1 MTDHEQGYGDVH
13 ALSGA
18 YAVDA
23 LDGEERTRFEAHLR
37 QCADCREEV
46 AGLREAAA
54 LLATDPV
61 EPPPALRAAVLSG
74 ISGIRPLPPLLP
86 ERDTELPDVPH
97 LPAPVDLSARRRR
110 RLINRLPLMV
120 AAAVVLL
127 LAVGTAWI
135 SPWSDETTPDKAPQL
150 TAAEQVLADP
160 DHVVVEK
167 KFPDGAQ
174 AKVVHSRSLGKAF
187 IETVDMPPAPDG
199 KVYEL
204 WFQTP
209 AGEMVRAGLMPP
221 LRDQTF
227 TLEGDGSRAVG
238 VGITVE
244 PAGGSDQP
252 SSEPIAY
259 FPLDA

>member
-1 MTDHEQGYGDVH
+1 MTEHEQGYDVH

-23 LDGEERTRFEAHLR
+23 LDGEERTRFEAHLS

-46 AGLREAAA
+46 DGLRETAA
-54 LLATDPV
+54 LLGTDTV
-61 EPPPALRAAVLSG
+61 VPPPALREAVLSG
-74 ISGIRPLPPLLP
+74 ISAIRPLPPLV
-86 ERDTELPDVPH
+86 TETAGSTAD

-110 RLINRLPLMV
+110 RLLNRMPLLV

-127 LAVGTAWI
+127 LAVGTAFVR
-135 SPWSDETTPDKAPQL
+135 PWADDSTPGKQQQL
-150 TAAEQVLADP
+150 TAAEQVLAAD
-160 DHVVVEK
+160 DRVVVEK

-174 AKVVHSRSLGKAF
+174 ATIVHSRSVGRTL

-221 LRDQTF
+221 VRDQVYV
-227 TLEGDGSRAVG
+227 LEGDGSRAVG

-244 PAGGSDQP
+244 PAGGSNKP